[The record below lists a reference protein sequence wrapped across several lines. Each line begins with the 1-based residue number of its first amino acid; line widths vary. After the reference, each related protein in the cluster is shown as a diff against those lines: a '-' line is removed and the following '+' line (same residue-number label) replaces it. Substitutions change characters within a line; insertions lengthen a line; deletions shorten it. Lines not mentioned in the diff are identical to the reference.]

1 MDGEI
6 IRITSTKLLTFLL
19 HPNRKVAHVLD
30 ALNLTYETKFL
41 DFDKNEQKAPEHTK
55 LNPNGRIPTLIDH
68 ANNDFVLWSV
78 NDRNTIIQPL
88 IEYFY
93 TRESDAILLYLVD
106 KYDTDNRLTSS
117 VPEERYQ
124 IIQWLFFQSSGQ
136 GYCCPIHFLFCNVNT
151 YFTPTARTTD
161 STIGSP

>member
-6 IRITSTKLLTFLL
+6 IRIAPAKPLTFLL

-136 GYCCPIHFLFCNVNT
+136 GYCCSIHFLFCNVNT